1 MTDEKPKSTKRWR
14 PRFSLLTALLLTALV
29 ACGITIWQLWHE
41 IEPLRSQ
48 VRRMRTELGFLS
60 IEDPLV
66 AQAIQVGTGEVDH
79 WKWRIYL
86 PQGGKYE
93 LFIYSG
99 TIPPNNPNQN
109 QNWFD
114 AVKKSGSGLS
124 GTIRDGEFVFD
135 VKLIKEGDRWFV
147 ATSNANGMSFGKMSV
162 TGDWLSQEIGHGML
176 SSIASNKPSLF
187 QPDQPILL
195 MSMLEPVVTR
205 SGNSV
210 SWTSPTGPANGIVI
224 WIEQHPP
231 ASNAK
236 VAAP

>member
-1 MTDEKPKSTKRWR
+1 
-14 PRFSLLTALLLTALV
+14 
-29 ACGITIWQLWHE
+29 
-41 IEPLRSQ
+41 
-48 VRRMRTELGFLS
+48 MRTELGFLS

-135 VKLIKEGDRWFV
+135 VKLIKEGDRLFV

-162 TGDWLSQEIGHGML
+162 TVDWLSQEIGHGML
-176 SSIASNKPSLF
+176 SSIVSNKPSLF

-224 WIEQHPP
+224 WIEQHRQP
-231 ASNAK
+231 
-236 VAAP
+236 